1 MAELHKFGQERS
13 EMLKNRVVVGNR
25 NEKNPDVLIAKPK
38 LYLPRAIKICNLH
51 NEGVEKAA
59 KAFEKE

>member
-25 NEKNPDVLIAKPK
+25 NEKNSDELISEPNLDLRA
-38 LYLPRAIKICNLH
+38 AIKICNM
-51 NEGVEKAA
+51 VE
-59 KAFEKE
+59 E